1 MSNDIRRY
9 DPDTDW
15 FEDAA
20 PLTVTAVSGSPR
32 IDLRQEDPDER
43 KGHGRSVQLTIGR
56 GMDARFTILTEAQA
70 LDLIGIL
77 SKRLACADDFSATA
91 SIDEYTIVPDGSKEV
106 KEASW

>member
-9 DPDTDW
+9 DPDTNW
-15 FEDAA
+15 FDDAA

-32 IDLRQEDPDER
+32 LDLREDDPDDR

-56 GMDARFTILTEAQA
+56 GMDATFTILTEAQA

-77 SKRLACADDFSATA
+77 SKRLACADNYSATA
-91 SIDEYTIVPDGSKEV
+91 PLDEYRVQPDGRKEV
-106 KEASW
+106 DEKW